1 MGSGMKMG
9 DNVNIPSGST
19 SQTLNLANNQI
30 IDQANFETSTMIA
43 KSLKILFLKSLK
55 NATLDKPTG
64 LMQIP
69 IEMKTESVKSLE
81 QGIGNLMSALNR
93 KAPLLEVFSIV
104 HGQIHPNIFLAYDL
118 KLKGE

>member
-1 MGSGMKMG
+1 MGE
-9 DNVNIPSGST
+9 NITMPSGST
-19 SQTLNLANNQI
+19 GQALNLANKNV

-43 KSLKILFLKSLK
+43 KSLKILYLNSLK
-55 NATLDKPTG
+55 NAALDKSNG

-69 IEMKTESVKSLE
+69 IEMKTESVKNLE
-81 QGIGNLMSALNR
+81 QGVGNLMSALNR

-104 HGQIHPNIFLAYDL
+104 HGQIHPNLFLAYDL